1 MPTILARECLKKGFK
16 NIVAIGGDG
25 TIDKLMIQS

>member
-1 MPTILARECLKKGFK
+1 M

-25 TIDKLMIQS
+25 TINEVSIKPEEEVDKIKQNEEI